1 MSSNGTDFIRLKE
14 LRKKEEKLQ
23 YEKLDLI
30 DKRESTAEI
39 NLKIQEIELEVCRIK
54 TQRTKTNCLEEQHLM
69 NEWTNKKQNI

>member
-1 MSSNGTDFIRLKE
+1 
-14 LRKKEEKLQ
+14 LQ